1 MLYQTALSCRL
12 MLPWTWETIPPSAHL
27 PDVRILQQPPDFGT
41 ELQPPAVTAAQEQSQ
56 VQRAKEDYLS
66 AFDAVQNSRLAPIPE
81 PRVPVKRFAGGRRAV
96 CSLPPKKPSEGRESC
111 IFLLLLVPLE

>member
-1 MLYQTALSCRL
+1 ML
-12 MLPWTWETIPPSAHL
+12 MLPWMWETIPPSAHL
-27 PDVRILQQPPDFGT
+27 PDVRILQLPPDFGT